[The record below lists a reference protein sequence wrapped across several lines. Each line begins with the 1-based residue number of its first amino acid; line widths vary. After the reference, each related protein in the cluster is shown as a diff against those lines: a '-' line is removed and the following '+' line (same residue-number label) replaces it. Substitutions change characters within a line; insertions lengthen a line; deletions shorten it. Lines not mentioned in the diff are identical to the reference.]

1 MRADLRPV
9 VEAGTPTMPI
19 DRTFPLD
26 DITGGL
32 ELMRADRHFGKI
44 VIAM

>member
-1 MRADLRPV
+1 V
-9 VEAGTPTMPI
+9 AGG
-19 DRTFPLD
+19 RGRHATFPLD

-32 ELMRADRHFGKI
+32 EPMRADRHFGKI

>member
-1 MRADLRPV
+1 
-9 VEAGTPTMPI
+9 MPI

-26 DITGGL
+26 DITGGP
-32 ELMRADRHFGKI
+32 EPMRADRQFGKI